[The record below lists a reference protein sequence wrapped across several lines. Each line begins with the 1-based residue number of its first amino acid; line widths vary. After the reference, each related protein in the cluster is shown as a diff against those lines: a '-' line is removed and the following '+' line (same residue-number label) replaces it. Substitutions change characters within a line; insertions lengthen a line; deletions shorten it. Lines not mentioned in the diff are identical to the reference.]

1 MPSNR
6 NEEMS
11 RFVSLGDSRVF
22 PGSSLIVQSFAKDGT
37 FEVFLSQHLAQIVRR
52 ANK

>member
-1 MPSNR
+1 
-6 NEEMS
+6 MS

-37 FEVFLSQHLAQIVRR
+37 FEVFLSSRTDCPAR
-52 ANK
+52 K